1 MEMPR
6 QNNLLKNASIGGKG
20 GETEF
25 EQAFSSLAYAYLK
38 DKAPRLLD
46 YMLGFQLIDRNED
59 NTKAI
64 GVFGFQIGKQ
74 WLYAPVFFLNGDL
87 KGHEL
92 LYIKNND
99 SFVPMKENWI
109 NYLMSRKPHILGEPS
124 VGKLQEL
131 GGIAPDINSLSVS
144 PQGNKSASDTY
155 WLEPAL
161 PMLAAFK
168 VKLAGSLYRGAGNR
182 KLDQKAVV
190 QVPFEAALAKTASN
204 LDFNQVLPKS
214 LALLEAAYDLTER
227 YPTIKEATS
236 NFYGVDCFSRWAKEL
251 RSNTIKQASSI
262 LHPPTTVTLAPIT
275 LLGSLSQPRPI
286 PDHIKEG
293 KLEIYMSTS
302 VVTNK
307 SDLGTLDR
315 ERLLQGKVVVKD
327 RREDKEVSKLYTT
340 ESDIS
345 LTNPSET
352 ELYSVL
358 DSSGEFSKMLVVLNG
373 ISSRGAESMTTLVR
387 LDKKDS
393 ANKSWLNADST
404 SVFATQISDKDE
416 WKDWFDGLSSDTD
429 LDEDAEYIAVN
440 YSRSATAPF
449 RVTTDMGEGE
459 YKVDFRTSKDYS
471 ASRDSSMPKIQDRYA
486 PPRRGIAA
494 GANLI
499 SSYHSQ
505 NNSAYGATLII
516 GKEDKSGL
524 RLRPVSGQLRVPASF
539 KFIKLSDGSS
549 SSIFGGCG
557 CSPFDEESNP
567 IRLGGLA
574 DIKRLLV
581 EKTARLKIFNNGT
594 DVYLDSVTGSTQ
606 LSKKAALCRLIDTH
620 GLREKVA
627 MDMLQKAE
635 KSGHAIYRVLY
646 AAGYGTEKQAAP
658 NTSVLAGGPSYP
670 LDTDTSGDRGS
681 ETYGPSTSALTRY
694 STEKNSPIPSMRS
707 DKLNKSKWDNWQ
719 NFEAKDFTQNLQSA
733 QTAGKD
739 GQKEVFDVSM
749 MAGMLKTVRQDSL
762 VDRHLGDLMAAL
774 DSLGRLLMNFY
785 WHQEEFEDRYGKS
798 DLPELEDS
806 LRNAFEALGDI
817 TLFLKEKTIESSFD
831 KGDINLDEVSRN

>member
-1 MEMPR
+1 MEMSR
-6 QNNLLKNASIGGKG
+6 QNNLLKKATIGGKG

-124 VGKLQEL
+124 VDKLQEL
-131 GGIAPDINSLSVS
+131 GGIAPDINSLSIS
-144 PQGNKSASDTY
+144 PQGQKHASDTQ
-155 WLEPAL
+155 WLQPAL

-182 KLDQKAVV
+182 KLDQKVVV

-214 LALLEAAYDLTER
+214 LALLEAAYDLAER

-236 NFYGVDCFSRWAKEL
+236 NFYGIDCFSRWAKEL

-262 LHPPTTVTLAPIT
+262 LPIPTTVTLAPTT

-286 PDHIKEG
+286 TDHIKEG
-293 KLEIYMSTS
+293 KLEVYMSAS

-307 SDLGTLDR
+307 DEINTLDR
-315 ERLLQGKVVVKD
+315 EKLLQGKVVIKD
-327 RREDKEVSKLYTT
+327 RREDKEVSKLYKT

-352 ELYSVL
+352 DLYSVL
-358 DSSGEFSKMLVVLNG
+358 ENSGEFSKMLVVLNG
-373 ISSRGAESMTTLVR
+373 ISSRGAESMTTVVR
-387 LDKKDS
+387 IDEKDS
-393 ANKSWLNADST
+393 ADKSWLNADST
-404 SVFATQISDKDE
+404 SVFATQVSDKDE
-416 WKDWFDGLSSDTD
+416 WKDWFDGLSSKTD

-449 RVTTDMGEGE
+449 RVTTDMGDGE

-471 ASRDSSMPKIQDRYA
+471 ASRDSLMPKIQDRYA

-499 SSYHSQ
+499 SSYSSQ
-505 NNSAYGATLII
+505 SNSAYGATLII

-524 RLRPVSGQLRVPASF
+524 RLRPISGQLRVPASF
-539 KFIKLSDGSS
+539 KFIKLSEGSS
-549 SSIFGGCG
+549 SSIFGSCG
-557 CSPFDEESNP
+557 CSPFDAESNP
-567 IRLGGLA
+567 IKLGNLT

-594 DVYLDSVTGSTQ
+594 DVYLDSVIGAVQ
-606 LSKKAALCRLIDTH
+606 LNKKAALCRLVDTH

-627 MDMLQKAE
+627 MDMLQTAE
-635 KSGHAIYRVLY
+635 KAGHAVYRVLY
-646 AAGYGTEKQAAP
+646 AAGYGTEKQAEP
-658 NTSVLAGGPSYP
+658 NTSVLAGGPSFP

-681 ETYGPSTSALTRY
+681 ETYGPSTAALTRY
-694 STEKNSPIPSMRS
+694 STEKNSPIPSMSGKNTDR
-707 DKLNKSKWDNWQ
+707 SKWDNWQ
-719 NFEAKDFTQNLQSA
+719 NFEGKDFQQNLQSA

>member
-1 MEMPR
+1 MEMSR

-131 GGIAPDINSLSVS
+131 GGVAPDINSLSMS
-144 PQGNKSASDTY
+144 PQGNKSASDTQ
-155 WLEPAL
+155 WLQPAL

-182 KLDQKAVV
+182 KLDQKAVIR
-190 QVPFEAALAKTASN
+190 VPFEAALTKTASN

-214 LALLEAAYDLTER
+214 LALLEAAYDLAER

-236 NFYGVDCFSRWAKEL
+236 NFYGTDCFSRWAKEL

-262 LHPPTTVTLAPIT
+262 LPVPTTVTLVPTT
-275 LLGSLSQPRPI
+275 LLGTLSQPRPI
-286 PDHIKEG
+286 TDHIKEG
-293 KLEIYMSTS
+293 KLEVYMSAS

-307 SDLGTLDR
+307 DALNNSDR
-315 ERLLQGKVVVKD
+315 EKLLQGKVVIKD
-327 RREDKEVSKLYTT
+327 RREDEEVSKLYTT
-340 ESDIS
+340 ENDIS

-358 DSSGEFSKMLVVLNG
+358 EGSGEFSKMLVVLNG
-373 ISSRGAESMTTLVR
+373 ISSRGAESMTTVVR
-387 LDKKDS
+387 IDKKDG

-404 SVFATQISDKDE
+404 SVFATQVSDKDE
-416 WKDWFDGLSSDTD
+416 WKDWFDDLSSDTD

-471 ASRDSSMPKIQDRYA
+471 ASRDSLMPKIQDRYA
-486 PPRRGIAA
+486 PPRRGMAA

-594 DVYLDSVTGSTQ
+594 DVYLDSVIGAVQ

-646 AAGYGTEKQAAP
+646 AAGYGTDKQAAP
-658 NTSVLAGGPSYP
+658 NTSVLAGGPSFP

-694 STEKNSPIPSMRS
+694 STEKNSPIPSMS
-707 DKLNKSKWDNWQ
+707 GDESNESKWDNWQ
-719 NFEAKDFTQNLQSA
+719 NFEAKDFKQNLQSA

-806 LRNAFEALGDI
+806 LRNAFESLGDI